1 MAEMTDREI
10 LQKIQAKRAK
20 KRKPT
25 FFSRMTAKGQDAHEF
40 VTSDM
45 WRLYDSEVIGV
56 KGFFV
61 RTLQVIYIAAT
72 EYTKGFVGQKA
83 NSLTYTTLLS
93 LVPMLVVV
101 LSVAAGFGLQES
113 VQRQLYEYF
122 PAQQHELTQAFKF
135 ADSYLNQIQSSVF
148 IVIGVLVLLYAVILL
163 MMNVE
168 NVFNDIWHIKRAR
181 PISKRILGYFA
192 TFLIAPL
199 MVALSAGVNVFSSF
213 LSDLQLAGGFA
224 ITPLAETLATILPY
238 VVWISLFTLFYKLLP
253 NTRVRFAPALISG
266 VLAGVAFQVFQL
278 LYISGQIWVTKYN
291 SIYGSFAAIPLLML
305 FTNWSWVICLFG
317 AQLSYAIQ
325 NVRNYSFKAES
336 EHVSRRFRDFVAI
349 VLMKKICKAFVH
361 DNEVYTAESLADHC
375 DLPIAVVSDTL
386 DKLYLCNL
394 LSYRTN
400 KKDHNNPY
408 YTPAL
413 DTSVITIRR
422 IVTLLDRLG
431 SENFRID
438 IYDQY
443 AREWA
448 LVRDCRPGNTVDME
462 MLVVDL

>member
-1 MAEMTDREI
+1 MAEKTDRQK
-10 LQKIQAKRAK
+10 LQKIQAERTK
-20 KRKPT
+20 KRKPS
-25 FFSRMTAKGQDAHEF
+25 FFSLVTMKGQDAHEF

-45 WRLYDSEVIGV
+45 WRLYDFEVTGV
-56 KGFFV
+56 RGFFV
-61 RTLQVIYIAAT
+61 RVLQVIYIAAM
-72 EYTKGFVGQKA
+72 EYTGRAVGQKA
-83 NSLTYTTLLS
+83 NSLTYSTLLS
-93 LVPMLVVV
+93 LVPLLVVL

-148 IVIGVLVLLYAVILL
+148 IGVGVVILL
-163 MMNVE
+163 IAVISLLMNVE
-168 NVFNDIWHIKRAR
+168 NVFNNIWHIKKPR
-181 PISKRILGYFA
+181 PISKRVLGYFA
-192 TFLIAPL
+192 TFLIVPL
-199 MVALSAGVNVFSSF
+199 VLAITAGFNVFSSF

-224 ITPLAETLATILPY
+224 ITPILEMATTVVPFF
-238 VVWISLFTLFYKLLP
+238 VWIALFTLLYKLLP
-253 NTRVRFAPALISG
+253 NTRVHFVPALVSG
-266 VLAGVAFQVFQL
+266 ILAGVAFQFFQL

-317 AQLSYAIQ
+317 AQVSYAIQ
-325 NVRNYSFKAES
+325 NIRNYTFKTES
-336 EHVSRRFRDFVAI
+336 EQVSRRFRDFVAI

-361 DNEVYTAESLADHC
+361 DNEVYTAEALADHC
-375 DLPIAVVSDTL
+375 DLPMTVVSDTL
-386 DKLYLCNL
+386 DKLYLCKL
-394 LSYRTN
+394 LSYRPN
-400 KKDHNNPY
+400 KKDHNEPY

-413 DTSVITIRR
+413 DISVITPKR

-448 LVRDCRPGNTVDME
+448 LVRNSRPGNIPDMDVP
-462 MLVVDL
+462 VVDL